1 MSPSCQSFSDW
12 FKAWQ
17 AVFRIA
23 RFKAFSCPIIIIM
36 SCSCP
41 HEVINCAC
49 NYWDTLYVIYKDIII
64 IITIYYI
71 FQYIIHY
78 KVNRYPARYSPRAT
92 TTNQPTNRA
101 PNKLARLICAK
112 ESIFWDKNGRFWA
125 KHPNNFVREE
135 KFWYTHIR
143 KPLRHLAHIHLLVR
157 HETKWAKNAN
167 I

>member
-1 MSPSCQSFSDW
+1 M
-12 FKAWQ
+12 
-17 AVFRIA
+17 
-23 RFKAFSCPIIIIM
+23 
-36 SCSCP
+36 
-41 HEVINCAC
+41 
-49 NYWDTLYVIYKDIII
+49 
-64 IITIYYI
+64 
-71 FQYIIHY
+71 YIIHY

-143 KPLRHLAHIHLLVR
+143 KPLRHLSHIHLLVR